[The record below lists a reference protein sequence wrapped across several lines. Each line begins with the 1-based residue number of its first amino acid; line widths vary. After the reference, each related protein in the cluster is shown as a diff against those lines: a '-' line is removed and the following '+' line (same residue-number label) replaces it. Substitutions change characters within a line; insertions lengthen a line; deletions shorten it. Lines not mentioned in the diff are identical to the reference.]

1 MRHML
6 GARKGFLRE
15 AGSRDWSHDY
25 IAYREMGFFPLPG
38 FLDLSYESTL
48 CLTIS
53 FSSSLCSLDLSQE
66 LSLFLANS
74 MLTPVSDLAGA
85 GQQNVS
91 NGVFEEV
98 TLTG

>member
-1 MRHML
+1 ML
-6 GARKGFLRE
+6 GARKVFFPKQALETGLTITLR
-15 AGSRDWSHDY
+15 
-25 IAYREMGFFPLPG
+25 IARWAFSPLPG

-53 FSSSLCSLDLSQE
+53 FSSSLCSLGLSQE

-74 MLTPVSDLAGA
+74 MLTPASDLAGA